1 MPVIAFVY
9 LLFVFYKKKSDFSLP
24 EMFFQTPT
32 YVIVFSGIGIVFL
45 GVLNWIVEAYKWKYL
60 LEPHYSLSVAGST
73 KIVLA
78 GLSLGLLTP
87 KRAGEWFSRAA
98 FVPAQIRW
106 QAILQT
112 FIGSIS
118 QLLVTIIF
126 GSCSLI
132 LVFFIYS
139 TQNEVLITAYIQ
151 YLIPVLLFVGFI
163 IMLVFRS
170 RFLNYIEKKIPG
182 LKSGEIRKSFI
193 GKPFKG
199 ALLLSSIRYLIFS
212 LQFVLTLVLFGCS
225 LSVFLILLGVCIVYL
240 FLTLMPLSF
249 IGDTVVR
256 GPVAVFVFTDFFP
269 LLIPHSTASS
279 QSAGVLSATMLI
291 WFINILLPALIGIV
305 ASFTLKSQKA

>member
-9 LLFVFYKKKSDFSLP
+9 LLFVFNKKKSDFSLP
-24 EMFFQTPT
+24 EMFFQVPG
-32 YVIVFSGIGIVFL
+32 YVIVISLIGLVFL
-45 GVLNWIVEAYKWKYL
+45 GVLSWIVEAYKWKYL
-60 LEPHYSLSVAGST
+60 LKPHYSLSVAEST

-98 FVPAQIRW
+98 FVPTQIRW

-126 GSCSLI
+126 GIGSLI
-132 LVFFIYS
+132 LVFFVYS
-139 TQNEVLITAYIQ
+139 KQNEALITD
-151 YLIPVLLFVGFI
+151 YLQFLLPVLLVIGI
-163 IMLVFRS
+163 IVMLVFRS
-170 RFLNYIEKKIPG
+170 KFIQFIEKKIPG
-182 LKSGEIRKSFI
+182 VEAGEIRKSFT
-193 GKPFKG
+193 GKSFKG

-269 LLIPHSTASS
+269 LLIPHSIASS

-291 WFINILLPALIGIV
+291 WFINILLPALIGII
-305 ASFTLKSQKA
+305 ASFTLKLQKA

>member
-1 MPVIAFVY
+1 
-9 LLFVFYKKKSDFSLP
+9 
-24 EMFFQTPT
+24 MFFQTPT

>member
-32 YVIVFSGIGIVFL
+32 YGIVFSGIGIVFL

-151 YLIPVLLFVGFI
+151 YLIPVLLVVGFI